1 MKTLSGNSRMIRDM
15 AETAPLLETDSALA
29 RCRESTATGSVNLLE
44 EMRFG
49 RETYRKMYQE
59 DLPARTIVN
68 MVTVNPARAFRM
80 QKEIGSLSEGRIAD
94 ILVVNK
100 CDLPNADLFARQGE
114 PYFRSV
120 ERDVLRRL
128 LPFRHAVVATGGGT
142 YADADNRALINDNGL
157 SIWLDLPFQMALA
170 RVPADGRRPLAADR
184 AQFEALYHQ
193 RRLAYQ
199 LAHLR
204 LDAASPVEELVE
216 RVLDWLGY

>member
-1 MKTLSGNSRMIRDM
+1 MRTDKLYLVGFMGAGKTTL
-15 AETAPLLETDSALA
+15 AKAL
-29 RCRESTATGSVNLLE
+29 
-44 EMRFG
+44 G
-49 RETYRKMYQE
+49 RRLDWRVE
-59 DLPARTIVN
+59 DLDELVEARERC
-68 MVTVNPARAFRM
+68 TV
-80 QKEIGSLSEGRIAD
+80 
-94 ILVVNK
+94 
-100 CDLPNADLFARQGE
+100 ADLFARRGE
-114 PYFRSV
+114 PYFRGV

-128 LPFRHAVVATGGGT
+128 LPDRHVVVATGGGT

-157 SIWLDLPFQMALA
+157 SVWLDLPLELALA

-204 LDAASPVEELVE
+204 LDASSPVEELVE